1 MSLLLERKIMY
12 IDKRMI
18 YIVMAIML
26 VSGLA
31 NYFNN
36 VNSLLSLLLSIPGIL
51 IAITFHEFAHAY
63 AADKLG
69 DDTPR
74 NQGRLTLNPLGHL
87 DPIGTVMLLFARV
100 GWGKP
105 VEVNPRNYDR
115 RFSMDKADAIVSI
128 AGPLMNFFL
137 AIIFTIIFGIIIKLG
152 NLPIY
157 YQNGDILFGDN
168 ISLVTQIIMEMIL
181 GTISINIGLG
191 IFNLIPL
198 PPLDGS
204 KVIKPFLPFNARAW
218 FENNEKL
225 FEMIFV
231 ALWIMG
237 ILGRIVSPVI
247 SASLQGV
254 LKLGFMIFHI

>member
-1 MSLLLERKIMY
+1 MY
-12 IDKRMI
+12 IDRRMI

-26 VSGLA
+26 ISGLFSYLTDT
-31 NYFNN
+31 NK
-36 VNSLLSLLLSIPGIL
+36 LLSLLLSVPGIL

-63 AADKLG
+63 VADKLG

-74 NQGRLTLNPLGHL
+74 NQGRLTLNPLSHL
-87 DPIGTVMLLFARV
+87 DPIGSVMLLFAGF

-137 AIIFTIIFGIIIKLG
+137 AIVLTIIYCAIYKFSSVAFMNSQVGTIIVLMI
-152 NLPIY
+152 
-157 YQNGDILFGDN
+157 N
-168 ISLVTQIIMEMIL
+168 IA
-181 GTISINIGLG
+181 ISINVGLG
-191 IFNLIPL
+191 VFNLIPL

-204 KVIKPFLPFNARAW
+204 KVLKAFLPYNSRQW
-218 FENNEKL
+218 FENNEKI

-231 ALWIMG
+231 ALWIIG
-237 ILGRIVSPVI
+237 ILSTIISPLI
-247 SASLQGV
+247 SAITNGI
-254 LKLGFMIFHI
+254 LKLGFSIFGL

>member
-1 MSLLLERKIMY
+1 MY
-12 IDKRMI
+12 IDRRMI

-26 VSGLA
+26 ISGLFSYLTDT
-31 NYFNN
+31 NK
-36 VNSLLSLLLSIPGIL
+36 LLSLLLSVPGIL
-51 IAITFHEFAHAY
+51 VAITFHEYAHAY

-87 DPIGTVMLLFARV
+87 DPIGSIMLLFAGF

-105 VEVNPRNYDR
+105 VQVNPRNYDR

-137 AIIFTIIFGIIIKLG
+137 AILLTIIYCLIYKFASATFISSQLG
-152 NLPIY
+152 
-157 YQNGDILFGDN
+157 
-168 ISLVTQIIMEMIL
+168 TIIMLMINIA
-181 GTISINIGLG
+181 ISINIGLG
-191 IFNLIPL
+191 VFNLIPL

-204 KVIKPFLPFNARAW
+204 KVIKAFLPYNSRQW
-218 FENNEKL
+218 FENNEKI

-231 ALWIMG
+231 ALWIVG
-237 ILGRIVSPVI
+237 ILSTIISPLI
-247 SASLQGV
+247 SAITNGI
-254 LKLGFMIFHI
+254 LKLGFSIFGL

>member
-1 MSLLLERKIMY
+1 MY
-12 IDKRMI
+12 IDRRMI

-26 VSGLA
+26 ISGLFSYLTDT
-31 NYFNN
+31 NK
-36 VNSLLSLLLSIPGIL
+36 LLSLLLSVPGIL

-63 AADKLG
+63 VADKLG

-87 DPIGTVMLLFARV
+87 DPIGSVMLLFAGF

-137 AIIFTIIFGIIIKLG
+137 DIVLTIIYCA
-152 NLPIY
+152 IY
-157 YQNGDILFGDN
+157 KFSSVAFINSQVGTIVLLMIN
-168 ISLVTQIIMEMIL
+168 IA
-181 GTISINIGLG
+181 ISINIGLG
-191 IFNLIPL
+191 VFNLIPL

-204 KVIKPFLPFNARAW
+204 KVLKAFLPYNSRQW
-218 FENNEKL
+218 FENNEKI

-231 ALWIMG
+231 ALWIVG
-237 ILGRIVSPVI
+237 ILSTIISPLI
-247 SASLQGV
+247 SIITNGI
-254 LKLGFMIFHI
+254 LKLGCMIFGI